1 MAQKVKNT
9 DHTQAYIES
18 EGIYCKGAK
27 TALNWYIKALVKGV
41 YLTPQTSESYRPRE
55 IVC

>member
-9 DHTQAYIES
+9 YHTQAYIES
-18 EGIYCKGAK
+18 DGIHYKGAQ

-41 YLTPQTSESYRPRE
+41 YSTPHTCES
-55 IVC
+55 